1 MEPVRWG
8 VLGIGK
14 HFVQRVLTPL
24 LHSSLVQVAAVASR
38 EAARARTVAE
48 RFEIPSAYG
57 SYEELL
63 GDPAVEAV
71 FIALPNH
78 LHAEWVRR
86 AADAG
91 KHVLCEK
98 PLAMDAGQ
106 AQASVDHCRRQ
117 GVRLMEA
124 FMYRFHPQWRRARE
138 LVRCGEIGRV
148 VAVHSLFTY
157 HNTDPAN
164 IRNILKYGGGALPD
178 IGCYAVS
185 MPRFLFQAEPRRVI
199 ALIDRDPAFG
209 TDVCTSGILD
219 FGGGR
224 ALFTV
229 STQAFSSQRVE
240 VLGTAGRMT
249 FWVPLNAF
257 PDAPARLTVTT
268 GVGEREPQLGVADQY
283 GLEFEE
289 FSRSLRE
296 DRPVPTPPEDAVA
309 NQRVLDA
316 LLASERS
323 GRWEQL

>member
-86 AADAG
+86 AADAA

-124 FMYRFHPQWRRARE
+124 FMYRFHPQWTRARE

-209 TDVCTSGILD
+209 TDVRTSGILD

-268 GVGEREPQLGVADQY
+268 GVGEREPQLAAVDQY